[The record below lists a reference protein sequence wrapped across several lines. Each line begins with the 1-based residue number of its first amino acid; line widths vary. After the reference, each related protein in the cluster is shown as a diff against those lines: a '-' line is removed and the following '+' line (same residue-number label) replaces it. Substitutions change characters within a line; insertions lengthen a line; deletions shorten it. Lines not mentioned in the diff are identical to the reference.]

1 MKSLKS
7 LMMFAIFGIL
17 LAGCATTAFVEK
29 DDAVNFDQIKTYA
42 WLNEENDDS
51 SVIKRNSLQETSLRQ
66 AVNAELEKAN
76 WRMDKKHPDVI
87 LKNDILVEKT
97 IKESTSP
104 VYSQG
109 YTRRYFNP
117 YTRRFSYVYFPSQ
130 FMGYD
135 TDGYETREGT
145 LTITM
150 IDAGTDKVIWQGWS
164 TNEVNNK
171 NLTRKEIESAVR
183 SIFRKFDVAKR

>member
-1 MKSLKS
+1 MKSIKS
-7 LMMFAIFGIL
+7 LITFAFFGL
-17 LAGCATTAFVEK
+17 LLSGCATTAFVEK
-29 DDAVNFDQIKTYA
+29 DDAVNFDKIKTYA

-51 SVIKRNSLQETSLRQ
+51 SVIKKNSLQETSLRQ

-76 WRMDKKHPDVI
+76 WRMDKKRPDVI
-87 LKNDILVEKT
+87 LKHDILVEKRVR
-97 IKESTSP
+97 ENTSP

-130 FMGYD
+130 FMGYS
-135 TDGYETREGT
+135 TDGYEAREGT

-150 IDAGTDKVIWQGWS
+150 LDTKTDKVIWQGWS